1 MCAATHEASSSIS
14 ISCSMRCVDQCDPV
28 CGRITLAPYVLRESC
43 MLCCVLISHK
53 HAYVVI
59 GERCVDMS
67 RLERVHGH
75 ACGRHQHSGNLT
87 QSAPVA
93 PCFQAGHGRACRRL
107 PRLAKIRDGQRRK
120 PFVRPVGSIV
130 PAGMG
135 APRSREVVVTRR
147 AWGCH
152 SAVQDEHNR
161 DMPLGEREQGRARS
175 PCGRRG

>member
-1 MCAATHEASSSIS
+1 MRAATREASNSIS
-14 ISCSMRCVDQCDPV
+14 SSCSTRCVDQRDPV

-43 MLCCVLISHK
+43 RLCCASISRE

-75 ACGRHQHSGNLT
+75 ACGRPQHSGNLT
-87 QSAPVA
+87 QSAPFA
-93 PCFQAGHGRACRRL
+93 PCFQAGHDRACRRL
-107 PRLAKIRDGQRRK
+107 PRLAKILDGQRRK

-147 AWGCH
+147 ARGCH
-152 SAVQDEHNR
+152 SAVQDEHT
-161 DMPLGEREQGRARS
+161 
-175 PCGRRG
+175 